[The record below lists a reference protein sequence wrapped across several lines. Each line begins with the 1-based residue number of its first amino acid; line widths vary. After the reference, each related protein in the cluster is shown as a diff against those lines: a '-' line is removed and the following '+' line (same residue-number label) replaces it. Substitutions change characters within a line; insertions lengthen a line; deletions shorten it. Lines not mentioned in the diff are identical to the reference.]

1 MRDEPDAQRSLAAE
15 HGSATQIDPR
25 GPVEVAVA
33 VFQRADGAVL
43 LARRPKSKV
52 YAGYWEFPGGKV
64 EPGETTRQALVREV
78 QEELGVTVEKAYP
91 WITQVFTYPHSTV
104 RLHFFRVRKWSAE
117 PVALEHDGISW
128 EMPGAVG
135 LSPVLPA
142 NGPVLKGLCLPH
154 EYAIT
159 QAAELTRGVFL
170 DHLERRL
177 NNGLRLIQVR
187 EPGWDRDALAALA
200 ADVIARAR
208 PKGARVL
215 VNGDLAVAHRVGAD
229 GVHLTSAQLRT
240 LGERPDFAL
249 VGASCHGVEELRL
262 ASEIAADF
270 CVLGPVR
277 ATPGHPDSAP
287 IGWDGF
293 AALLEGV
300 PLPVYALGGV
310 TRGDLDTALEQG
322 AQGVAMIR
330 GAWGPA

>member
-1 MRDEPDAQRSLAAE
+1 MRLWVIVLLGLA
-15 HGSATQIDPR
+15 P
-25 GPVEVAVA
+25 
-33 VFQRADGAVL
+33 AVL
-43 LARRPKSKV
+43 RGQASDVEATSLL
-52 YAGYWEFPGGKV
+52 GK
-64 EPGETTRQALVREV
+64 PLVRPA
-78 QEELGVTVEKAYP
+78 LGAAVRALYEGHLVAARKAFEHTPTNADSIIWLGRRTAYLGRYAEAIKIYTEGVDRYPGDARMYRHRGHRYLSIRKFDPAVRDFEK
-91 WITQVFTYPHSTV
+91 
-104 RLHFFRVRKWSAE
+104 
-117 PVALEHDGISW
+117 
-128 EMPGAVG
+128 
-135 LSPVLPA
+135 
-142 NGPVLKGLCLPH
+142 
-154 EYAIT
+154 
-159 QAAELTRGVFL
+159 AAELTRGVFL
-170 DHLERRL
+170 DRLERRL

-200 ADVIARAR
+200 ADVIARSR

-249 VGASCHGVEELRL
+249 VGASCHGVEDLRL
-262 ASEIAADF
+262 ASELAADF
-270 CVLGPVR
+270 CVLGPVC

-310 TRGDLDTALEQG
+310 TRGDLDAALEQG

-330 GAWGPA
+330 GAWSPA